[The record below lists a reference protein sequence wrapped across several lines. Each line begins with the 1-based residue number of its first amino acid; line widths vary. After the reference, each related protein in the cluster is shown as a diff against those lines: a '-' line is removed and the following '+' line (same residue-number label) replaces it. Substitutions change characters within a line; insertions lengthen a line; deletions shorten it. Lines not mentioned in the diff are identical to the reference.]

1 MTSSRP
7 PAPGWT
13 VPPQQAS
20 DGRALVLY
28 VDVDEQSHELAA
40 ERLRASYRLL
50 RADGDREACEL
61 LRTYERDLVAILL
74 DVDLPGSVLDGILLT
89 RILRGKV
96 PSAALPPFAR
106 QTPRVEVP
114 ILLVTHRPESYSESE
129 LRKYGG
135 DGLLPKPVDIGRV
148 TLALTDWHL
157 RR

>member
-1 MTSSRP
+1 VSIRP

-13 VPPQQAS
+13 VPPKQAG

-28 VDVDEQSHELAA
+28 VDVDDQSHELAGQ
-40 ERLRASYRLL
+40 RLRHAYRLL
-50 RADGDREACEL
+50 RAGGDREACEL
-61 LRTYERDLVAILL
+61 LRTYGDDLVAVLL

-106 QTPRVEVP
+106 QMPQIDVP
-114 ILLVTHRPESYSESE
+114 ILLVTGEPGQYSETE
-129 LRKYGG
+129 LRRYGG
-135 DGLLPKPVDIGRV
+135 DGLLPKPVDIAHV